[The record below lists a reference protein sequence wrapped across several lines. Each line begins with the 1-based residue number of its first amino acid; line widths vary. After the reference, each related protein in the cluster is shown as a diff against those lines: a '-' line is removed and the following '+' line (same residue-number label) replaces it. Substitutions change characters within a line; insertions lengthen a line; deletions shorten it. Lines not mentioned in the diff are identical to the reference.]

1 MAAED
6 LKRLDQ
12 TVKKL
17 TVDVSMAAED
27 LKRLDQMVKK
37 LTVDVSK
44 VQADIGE
51 VKALILERLPQNP
64 PQNVQQEQPQQQER
78 QPQAQAQALQPLTES
93 VFVWVKAVVAA
104 ASSAMCGV
112 WSEVVPQQPA
122 SHDQA
127 DFSYRS
133 SGSLTVDTGSLR
145 RRHPLAPPML

>member
-1 MAAED
+1 MAED

-17 TVDVSMAAED
+17 TVDVHLLSKQFGEFKED
-27 LKRLDQMVKK
+27 VNNKF
-37 LTVDVSK
+37 
-44 VQADIGE
+44 
-51 VKALILERLPQNP
+51 ALILERLPQNP

-104 ASSAMCGV
+104 ASRAMCGV

-122 SHDQA
+122 SHGQA

-133 SGSLTVDTGSLR
+133 GGSLTVDTGSLR